1 MTEFFTSKQPSE
13 AYYLGFDFT
22 ADLGA
27 TETVASAAIT
37 AVERN
42 TLQDVTATL
51 LDATLQSNGDQV
63 VYAWVR
69 GGTSGRE
76 YLLTCRIT
84 GSLGSEYELDGILP
98 VEEVPVEEAAT
109 TFRDRLR
116 LDLGDVF
123 YKEDEFAVTATYTP
137 ATGTEKNINVIA
149 TYGDGDEY
157 KGADSY
163 GVRCTLRLKASDI
176 AQPARSDEM
185 TIGTVRWIVTGA
197 ELNEDGLEW
206 VVQANKVTS

>member
-1 MTEFFTSKQPSE
+1 MTEFFSSKQPSE

-27 TETVASAAIT
+27 TETVATATIT
-37 AVERN
+37 AVERH
-42 TLQDVTATL
+42 TLLDVTATL
-51 LDATLQSNGDQV
+51 LDASLQSNGSQV

-76 YLLTCRIT
+76 YLLTCKIV
-84 GSLGSEYELDGILP
+84 GSLGSKYELDGLLP
-98 VEEVPVEEAAT
+98 VKEVPVEEAAT

-123 YKEDEFAVTATYTP
+123 YKEDEYAVTATYTP
-137 ATGTEKNINVIA
+137 ATGTEKNINVIQ
-149 TYGDGDEY
+149 TCGEGDQH

-163 GVRCTLRLKASDI
+163 GVRCTLRVKVSDV
-176 AQPARSDEM
+176 AQPARSDEV
-185 TIGTVRWIVTGA
+185 TIGAVRWIVIGA

-206 VVQANKVTS
+206 IVQANKVTS

>member
-1 MTEFFTSKQPSE
+1 MTEFFTAKQPSE

-27 TETVASAAIT
+27 TETVASATIT

-51 LDATLQSNGDQV
+51 MDVSLQSDGDRV

-76 YLLTCRIT
+76 YLLTCRIV
-84 GSLGSEYELDGILP
+84 GSLGSEYELDGILS
-98 VEEVPVEEAAT
+98 VEEIPVVEPAT

-123 YKEDEFAVTATYTP
+123 YKEDEYAVTATYT
-137 ATGTEKNINVIA
+137 AASGVEKNINVIA
-149 TYGDGDEY
+149 TYGEGDQY
-157 KGADSY
+157 KGSDSY
-163 GVRCTLRLKASDI
+163 GVRCTMRLKASDV
-176 AQPARSDEM
+176 AQPARSDEV
-185 TIGTVRWIVTGA
+185 TIGTQRWIVIGA
-197 ELNEDGLEW
+197 ELGEDGLEW
-206 VVQANKVTS
+206 IVQANKVSS